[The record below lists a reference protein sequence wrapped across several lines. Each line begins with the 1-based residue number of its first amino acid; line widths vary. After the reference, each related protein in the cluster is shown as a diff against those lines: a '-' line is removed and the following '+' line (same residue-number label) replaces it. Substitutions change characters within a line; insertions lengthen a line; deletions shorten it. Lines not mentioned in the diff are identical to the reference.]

1 MARNFR
7 KATASPRLLA
17 RKASSEQRPRMA
29 ISKYKTVKAR
39 VAAVGYET
47 FGWRLMEENARAVEA
62 KSEAIT
68 AREAALSSFHQS
80 EE

>member
-17 RKASSEQRPRMA
+17 RKASSEKRPRAA
-29 ISKYKTVKAR
+29 ISTYKTVKAR
-39 VAAVGYET
+39 VAPVGYET
-47 FGWRLMEENARAVEA
+47 FGWRLMDENARAVAEN
-62 KSEAIT
+62 SEAII